1 MKRRKNETETGL
13 SIMAV
18 LRILRD
24 WDEEAAV
31 LHQRAR
37 KIRTVDATI
46 CQLLDDMVE
55 TMREAEGVG
64 LAAPQIGQSLQAVV
78 IEYPEDDSDPES
90 AKKLYQIVNPEIVRQ
105 QGQVEGQEGCLSL
118 PGLLADVERAETVTV
133 KGLDRNG
140 KAIRVKARD
149 WLARILQHEID
160 HLQGILMLDRA
171 TQVYKA
177 DKQEDG
183 TVLLTPLAE
192 TGELPSD

>member
-1 MKRRKNETETGL
+1 
-13 SIMAV
+13 MAV
-18 LRILRD
+18 LRILCD
-24 WDEEAAV
+24 WDEESAV

-37 KIRTVDATI
+37 KIRTVDSAIRT
-46 CQLLDDMVE
+46 LLDDMTE
-55 TMREAEGVG
+55 TMRDAEGVG

-78 IEYPEDDSDPES
+78 IEYPEDDTDPDS
-90 AKKLYQIVNPEIVRQ
+90 AKILYQILNPEIVRR

-118 PGLLADVERAETVTV
+118 PGLLADVERAQAVTV

-140 KAIRVKARD
+140 KAIRVKAKG

-171 TQVYKA
+171 TQIYKA

-183 TVLLTPLAE
+183 TVLLTPLVEA
-192 TGELPSD
+192 